1 MDPHTK
7 LLHEAA
13 TKTFTP
19 AEKLRFRAMGAE
31 LAECYRTLSDY
42 DPGKL
47 AAQLESAHA
56 GHDTTG
62 AKLPDMDSRLAQV
75 ADCQRRIAES
85 PARIA
90 DARERERALFNEAK
104 SPASRLLTA
113 AIARADAL
121 LQNPPALPTPPAL
134 LEWGVHLDLAGH
146 FCAVIAEAKRA
157 LSADLAD
164 DYSRRGSPEVGF
176 HILTRA
182 GLTEDG
188 K

>member
-1 MDPHTK
+1 MEPHTK

-13 TKTFTP
+13 TKTFTA

-42 DPGKL
+42 DGSKL

-85 PARIA
+85 AARIA
-90 DARERERALFNEAK
+90 DARERERGLFNEAK
-104 SPASRLLTA
+104 SPASRLLQS
-113 AIARADAL
+113 AIAKADAL
-121 LQNPPALPTPPAL
+121 LQNPPPCPTPPPL
-134 LEWGVHLDLAGH
+134 LEWGIDINLAAH
-146 FCAVIAEAKRA
+146 FCAVIAGAKQT
-157 LSADLAD
+157 LCADLAD
-164 DYSRRGSPEVGF
+164 KYSQRGAPEVGF
-176 HILTRA
+176 HILTRG
-182 GLTEDG
+182 GLTEE